1 MGAPPGAN
9 PAGGEPWFQNL
20 LIIQQ
25 TAHAGWEPDRM
36 GTLVSAFALP
46 RGKLA
51 LPDVSLRACRAL
63 LLARAETKAPIWRG
77 SHPVVASCWT
87 RG

>member
-51 LPDVSLRACRAL
+51 LPDGGPAGCEPASLQGPSPCQQRA
-63 LLARAETKAPIWRG
+63 G
-77 SHPVVASCWT
+77 
-87 RG
+87 